1 MPTTYCY
8 LRCQYCPRSTGPGAS
23 CHVDVMNATHWYPS
37 PVFVSTCEWHHAGL
51 GRGQS
56 PGSSGTP
63 RSPIT
68 IAMIRFL
75 KETWLA
81 TAVFVGLSRLNADR
95 QAGWIG
101 CFTATITAAVLVPPV
116 WRWFVMCRGRPR
128 IGRAALAGATVG
140 FLIAISP
147 AFIGAAWYEAR
158 PPRYTDGF
166 GEGLSGFLLLF
177 VLIALGSVG
186 GALGT
191 GVAMLVA
198 LLQRRWLHR
207 REQPGAA
214 DSRLGGAIGG
224 ALVATFDPTVRHREP
239 GDPVLRGLARSH
251 HPGFAARLEGSR
263 AVETIAVA
271 SGGSAA
277 VPRQRGGWFLHG
289 SPRGRGVREPAIA
302 RDLRRTVP
310 DR

>member
-1 MPTTYCY
+1 M
-8 LRCQYCPRSTGPGAS
+8 
-23 CHVDVMNATHWYPS
+23 
-37 PVFVSTCEWHHAGL
+37 
-51 GRGQS
+51 
-56 PGSSGTP
+56 
-63 RSPIT
+63 SPIT

-101 CFTATITAAVLVPPV
+101 YFGATITATVLVPPV

-147 AFIGAAWYEAR
+147 AFIGTAWYEAH

-166 GEGLSGFLLLF
+166 GEGLGGFLLLF
-177 VLIALGSVG
+177 VLIAFGFVG

-191 GVAMLVA
+191 GVGMLVA

-207 REQPGAA
+207 REQPGVA
-214 DSRLGGAIGG
+214 DSRLDGAIGG
-224 ALVATFDPTVRHREP
+224 ALVATLATPIVILLAAIVLPKSILPTQRYGSVSLGILFFEGWLVLITLGALLGWKGIERWRRLPPQVGAPRRSPDEEVGDLSMDRP
-239 GDPVLRGLARSH
+239 GDGA
-251 HPGFAARLEGSR
+251 
-263 AVETIAVA
+263 
-271 SGGSAA
+271 
-277 VPRQRGGWFLHG
+277 
-289 SPRGRGVREPAIA
+289 
-302 RDLRRTVP
+302 
-310 DR
+310 